1 MRRVQLLQDGVIAA
15 LAAVG
20 LTTLVW
26 LTVTA
31 LRFPRRGRAADA
43 LAVVPVRG
51 AAAQLEFTVRA
62 LERTRYDAGAF
73 SRIVLVDCGAD
84 ADALAVAARL
94 CAEDYDVTI
103 CRPEGLYQ
111 LI

>member
-1 MRRVQLLQDGVIAA
+1 MKTMQLLQDGVIAV

-20 LTTLVW
+20 LTAVIWFLFTG
-26 LTVTA
+26 
-31 LRFPRRGRAADA
+31 LRFPRAGRAADA
-43 LAVVPVRG
+43 LTVVPVRG
-51 AAAQLEFTVRA
+51 EAAHLELTVHA

-73 SRIVLVDCGAD
+73 TRIVLVDCGAD
-84 ADALAVAARL
+84 AAALAVAEKL
-94 CAEDYDVTI
+94 CAEDFDVTL

>member
-1 MRRVQLLQDGVIAA
+1 MQLLQDGVIAA
-15 LAAVG
+15 LAAIG

-26 LTVTA
+26 FLFTA
-31 LRFPRRGRAADA
+31 LRLPWRKNASDA

-73 SRIVLVDCGAD
+73 TRIVLVDCGAD
-84 ADALAVAARL
+84 EETLAVAARL
-94 CAEDYDVTI
+94 CAEDYDVTL

>member
-1 MRRVQLLQDGVIAA
+1 MQLLQDGVIAA
-15 LAAVG
+15 LAAIG
-20 LTTLVW
+20 LTALVW
-26 LTVTA
+26 FLFTA
-31 LRFPRRGRAADA
+31 LRFPWRKNASDA

-73 SRIVLVDCGAD
+73 TRIVLVDCGAD
-84 ADALAVAARL
+84 EDALAVAARL
-94 CAEDYDVTI
+94 CAEDYDVTL

>member
-1 MRRVQLLQDGVIAA
+1 MQLLQDGVIAA
-15 LAAVG
+15 LSAVG

-26 LTVTA
+26 LVFTA
-31 LRFPRRGRAADA
+31 LCFPRGRATDA
-43 LAVVPVRG
+43 LAVVPMRG
-51 AAAQLEFTVRA
+51 EAKELEFTVHA

-73 SRIVLVDCGAD
+73 ARIVLVDCGAD
-84 ADALAVAARL
+84 ENALAVAERL
-94 CAEDYDVTI
+94 CAEDYDVTL